1 VERELR
7 MEGGCYNYL
16 SGFTLLLHDFWGL
29 KYMQKDK
36 VWKWIESLLVF
47 SLLIYVYCSGLKA
60 VPFHPDESGWIATS
74 SVFEAFIMGDS
85 SSALWNVSFWT
96 ITAPPLPRYLIGL
109 GRSIGGL
116 GVSAL
121 NQPWDFEKDYNT
133 NVKEGRLPSD
143 QLLWWSRLPMGIL
156 AAISI
161 FAGYIF
167 LKRSAGK
174 LPAYF
179 WIGLCVI
186 SSYFPLM
193 LKRAMGESPLL
204 ASITLILLITFW
216 LLRASDNIAVN
227 KPTKLY
233 LYFLLFGVGIGLA
246 ESSKLNGL
254 STIAAGFMLAI
265 IIAFRKIQTLTRKII
280 FILLSTLIL
289 IFSSQSTFISLNP
302 FLWHDP
308 FYRNRVMFNQRVY
321 EMRIQQ
327 DAFPESRLEGIG
339 NHIKVVT
346 NRIFQ
351 SYAAVHINGFLI
363 INIIFFI
370 VGLSYILI
378 KSLQYLKYLD
388 PNPASLAILIVG
400 ASASIPPLFTPLDW
414 DRYYLLPVYFSTLII
429 AVGLARSI
437 LFGYGSIRKMMI
449 HQPAVGN
456 PS

>member
-1 VERELR
+1 
-7 MEGGCYNYL
+7 
-16 SGFTLLLHDFWGL
+16 
-29 KYMQKDK
+29 MQKDK
-36 VWKWIESLLVF
+36 VWEWIESLLVF
-47 SLLIYVYCSGLKA
+47 SLLIYVYCTGLGT

-74 SVFEAFIMGDS
+74 SVFEAYITGDTS
-85 SSALWNVSFWT
+85 SPLWKVSYWSGVQ
-96 ITAPPLPRYLIGL
+96 PPLPRYLIGL
-109 GRSIGGL
+109 GRSIGGVGL
-116 GVSAL
+116 SAL

-143 QLLWWSRLPMGIL
+143 KLLWWSRLPMGIL

-174 LPAYF
+174 LSAYI

-186 SSYFPLM
+186 SSYFPLL

-204 ASITLILLITFW
+204 ATIVLIMLITFW
-216 LLRASDNIAVN
+216 VLRASDKIVVN

-254 STIAAGFMLAI
+254 STIAAGFIIAI

-289 IFSSQSTFISLNP
+289 IFSSQSTFVSLNP
-302 FLWHDP
+302 YLWPDP
-308 FYRNRVMFNQRVY
+308 LIRNKAMFNL
-321 EMRIQQ
+321 RIDELNNQQ
-327 DAFPESRLEGIG
+327 IDFPVSRIEGIE
-339 NHIKVVT
+339 NHFKVLA

-388 PNPASLAILIVG
+388 ADPASLAIIIVG

-414 DRYYLLPVYFSTLII
+414 DRYYLLPVYFSTLFI
-429 AVGLARSI
+429 AVGLARTI
-437 LFGYGSIRKMMI
+437 LFGYGSFHGKII
-449 HQPAVGN
+449 HHSTVQN
-456 PS
+456 RQ